1 MLACF
6 YLARGMKETVQ
17 KDCENYRKIVKVL
30 NAEKLNYNW
39 RTLSFDKRVK
49 TRKLLGKSL
58 MTLEPYTVS

>member
-6 YLARGMKETVQ
+6 YLARGMKENVQ

-49 TRKLLGKSL
+49 TRKLLGKSP